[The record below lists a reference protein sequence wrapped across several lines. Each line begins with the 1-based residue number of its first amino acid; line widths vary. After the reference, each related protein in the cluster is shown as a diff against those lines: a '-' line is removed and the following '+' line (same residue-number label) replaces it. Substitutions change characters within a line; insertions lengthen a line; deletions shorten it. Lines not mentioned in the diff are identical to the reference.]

1 MAIKI
6 YIDQGHNPTGY
17 PNTGASW
24 YGQQEQDI
32 TYAVGRYLAGMLRED
47 GRFDVRLS
55 RPTEDTVLG
64 ASNATSL
71 RQRVQEANSWGANYF
86 ISIHANAAENTAA
99 NGTEVYVYRLYTQA
113 DWLAQH
119 VLQGIV
125 DTVATRDNGVWA
137 RTNLYVLRRTAMPAI
152 LVELGYM
159 SNPSDA
165 EKLKNDRYA
174 FALGI
179 YRGIL
184 RYFGFA

>member
-32 TYAVGRYLAGMLRED
+32 TYEVGLYLAQMLRED

-55 RPTEDTVLG
+55 RPTPETVLG
-64 ASNATSL
+64 TSNATSL
-71 RQRVQEANSWGANYF
+71 RRRVAEANEWGANYF
-86 ISIHANAAENTAA
+86 ISIHANASENTSA

-113 DWLAQH
+113 NWLAEH

-125 DTVATRDNGVWA
+125 DTVGPKDNGVRA

-159 SNPSDA
+159 SNPGDA

>member
-6 YIDQGHNPTGY
+6 YIDQGHNPRN
-17 PNTGASW
+17 PNAGAE
-24 YGQQEQDI
+24 GNGLREQDI
-32 TYAVGRYLAGMLRED
+32 VFRVGIELAELLRAN
-47 GRFDVRLS
+47 GNFDVRLS
-55 RPTEDTVLG
+55 RPTENTVLG
-64 ASNATSL
+64 TSNATSL
-71 RQRVQEANSWGANYF
+71 RARVQEANQWGANYF

-125 DTVATRDNGVWA
+125 DTVGTKDNGVRA
-137 RTNLYVLRRTAMPAI
+137 RTDLYVLRRTAMPAI
-152 LVELGYM
+152 LVELGYL
-159 SNPSDA
+159 SNPGDA
-165 EKLKNDRYA
+165 EKLRNDRYA

-179 YRGIL
+179 YRGVL

>member
-1 MAIKI
+1 M
-6 YIDQGHNPTGY
+6 GL
-17 PNTGASW
+17 
-24 YGQQEQDI
+24 
-32 TYAVGRYLAGMLRED
+32 YLAQMLRED

-55 RPTEDTVLG
+55 RPMPETVLG
-64 ASNATSL
+64 TSNATSL
-71 RQRVQEANSWGANYF
+71 RRRVAEANEWGANYF
-86 ISIHANAAENTAA
+86 ISIHANASENTAA

-113 DWLAQH
+113 NWLAEH

-125 DTVATRDNGVWA
+125 DAVGTKDNGVRA

-152 LVELGYM
+152 LVELAYM
-159 SNPSDA
+159 SNPGDA
-165 EKLKNDRYA
+165 EKLRRDRYA